1 MKGHPPEVERH
12 GLLPSEPA
20 PRRSRPFRG
29 EVERVHQLEDP
40 VPVEA
45 KPGAA
50 LLLDDGVK
58 APRGPGDTK
67 TGKSRFVLR
76 PRREERAR
84 DEMKVT
90 PRPQCSDDHRGGQA
104 AQHGVGGGCRTSH
117 RALLT
122 RAPRRMRRGE

>member
-58 APRGPGDTK
+58 APRGAPTTIAAVRQRSMASVEGVERVIA
-67 TGKSRFVLR
+67 RFS
-76 PRREERAR
+76 RAR
-84 DEMKVT
+84 FCACAEVNEG
-90 PRPQCSDDHRGGQA
+90 R
-104 AQHGVGGGCRTSH
+104 V
-117 RALLT
+117 
-122 RAPRRMRRGE
+122 RRFFVF